1 MPSSLSTNCPLNP
14 NSTGLPSRPLAIGR
28 ACTSCRLTTRVAPSG
43 MIPLIRSRSCSMI
56 FSVASTSRF
65 RSLTARTSRP
75 RRRPAAASGTPAAAN
90 SAASARAR
98 LAARRVLTSTL
109 RASVIADSASPA
121 NSPVILGTPALASS
135 RPSCA
140 RARNLAAMPCA
151 LVPADLDRS
160 RTRVRTAPPA
170 AWIRL
175 TFAPIRRNAL
185 ASRPEPVGYPT
196 SAGITVVSAR
206 ARFIPST
213 AVDPHRVVSFLTIW
227 KVGGPLA
234 LTLVMIYTAGLNTG
248 SPEKASTN
256 FLVFAFVMGWS
267 ALISLLPFWTPVPP
281 PPVNEDQETWELAE
295 QGLRMGIGTT
305 LALAISYIAGFA
317 KIGWAPS
324 AVGNVVRYG
333 ENLSQKRA
341 WARFLGTLGG
351 AAMASIAL
359 AFITDPTIVV
369 LIGAVFAVLNGLFK
383 LTKLGRM
390 PLFYTATILLLYTAN
405 DLTTGSENVLTRV
418 VYNIVGITIGMLV
431 VIYPFPLMMRK
442 LNPKSKTE

>member
-43 MIPLIRSRSCSMI
+43 MIPLIRSRACSMI

-98 LAARRVLTSTL
+98 LAARRALTSTL
-109 RASVIADSASPA
+109 RASVMADSASPA

-140 RARNLAAMPCA
+140 RDRNLAAMPCA

-206 ARFIPST
+206 TRFIRTTLASTALAKRARFNPST

-267 ALISLLPFWTPVPP
+267 ALISLLPFWTPLPAPP
-281 PPVNEDQETWELAE
+281 LNENQSTGDLAE
-295 QGLRMGIGTT
+295 QGLRMGIGTS
-305 LALAISYIAGFA
+305 LALAISYFAGFA

-324 AVGNVVRYG
+324 AVGSVVRYD
-333 ENLSQKRA
+333 ENLSRKRA
-341 WARFLGTLGG
+341 WARLYGTLGG
-351 AAMASIAL
+351 AAMAAGRPGVDHRSDDRGPL
-359 AFITDPTIVV
+359 RR
-369 LIGAVFAVLNGLFK
+369 GL
-383 LTKLGRM
+383 RR
-390 PLFYTATILLLYTAN
+390 P
-405 DLTTGSENVLTRV
+405 
-418 VYNIVGITIGMLV
+418 
-431 VIYPFPLMMRK
+431 
-442 LNPKSKTE
+442 